1 MFSNRAH
8 TQTQKVLDVDS
19 THLEISIMKKHVI
32 LVVDDEDEIRSMF
45 YRYLDKKGF
54 KVHLAGSIG
63 EERKVLELETPDLIF
78 LDINLPD
85 GNGIKEL
92 LRLKPLI
99 DSCKVIIMS
108 AFDDLEERK
117 NAFDSGALDFLSKP
131 FSLFRLDQVIESRF
145 SSITKQKK
153 DNGKNSGN

>member
-1 MFSNRAH
+1 MFPSWAH
-8 TQTQKVLDVDS
+8 TQIQKVLVVKS
-19 THLEISIMKKHVI
+19 THLEISTMKKHVI
-32 LVVDDEDEIRSMF
+32 LVVDDEVEIRSMF
-45 YRYLDKKGF
+45 YRYLGKKGYV
-54 KVHLAGSIG
+54 VHLAGSIG

-85 GNGIKEL
+85 GNGIREL
-92 LRLKPLI
+92 KRIKPLI

-117 NAFDSGALDFLSKP
+117 KAFDSGAMDFLSKP
-131 FSLFRLDQVIESRF
+131 FSLSRLNQVIESRF
-145 SSITKQKK
+145 SSITKRNK

>member
-1 MFSNRAH
+1 
-8 TQTQKVLDVDS
+8 
-19 THLEISIMKKHVI
+19 MKKHVI
-32 LVVDDEDEIRSMF
+32 LVVDDEVEIRSMF
-45 YRYLDKKGF
+45 YRYLGKKGY

-63 EERKVLELETPDLIF
+63 EERKVLEIETPDLIF

-92 LRLKPLI
+92 RRIMPLI
-99 DSCKVIIMS
+99 NTCKVIMMS

-117 NAFDSGALDFLSKP
+117 KAFDSGAMDFLSKP
-131 FSLFRLDQVIESRF
+131 FSLSRLNQVIESRF
-145 SSITKQKK
+145 SSLTKHKK